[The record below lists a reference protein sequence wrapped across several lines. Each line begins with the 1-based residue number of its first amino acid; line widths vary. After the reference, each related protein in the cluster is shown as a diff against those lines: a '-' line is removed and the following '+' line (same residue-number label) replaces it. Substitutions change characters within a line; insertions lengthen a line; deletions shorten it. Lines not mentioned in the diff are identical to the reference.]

1 MQVINNVPILNTDNE
16 HLVRLANEFNA
27 KNYLILKNLVT
38 TDFLTRLSP
47 RIAAASFSERTDE
60 DIATEHVMDDEATTG
75 ILLFA
80 FNNQKLFEFLQQIT
94 GCEEIGCFIGR
105 VYRFM
110 PDSNHH
116 DSWHDDR
123 AGGKRLL
130 GLSLNLGNRIHSGGV
145 LAIREKR
152 SGTILCQVTNSVF
165 GDAIL
170 FRLGDDLE
178 HRVTDVT
185 GNVARTVFAG
195 WFQNQPHF
203 RELFTVSQQPQTPDC
218 DV

>member
-1 MQVINNVPILNTDNE
+1 VQVIKSGPNLNTSSE
-16 HLVRLANEFNA
+16 HLVRLANEFKTN
-27 KNYLILKNLVT
+27 NYVFLKDLVT

-47 RIAAASFSERTDE
+47 RIDAASFSERTDE
-60 DIATEHVMDDEATTG
+60 DIATEHVMDDEAATG
-75 ILLFA
+75 MLLFA
-80 FNNQKLFEFLQQIT
+80 FNNQKLFGVIQQIT

-105 VYRFM
+105 VYRFL

-145 LAIREKR
+145 LEIRDKS
-152 SGTILCQVTNSVF
+152 SGTILSQITNSIL

-185 GNVARTVFAG
+185 GKVARTVFAG
-195 WFQNQPHF
+195 WFQNRPHF
-203 RELFTVSQQPQTPDC
+203 RELFTVSSETPDN